1 MFTPLFCV
9 ILLGTNGVSLLP
21 TAPEIEDLSDEA
33 FAQRHNRAEEAERKR
48 FMAWNKI
55 GTAAAVRHSATSSTT
70 TSPTTPITPQD
81 DDEQSSTTHARRVF
95 RRLSSTYDRWQD
107 MIREAE
113 ISIVPLFPV
122 RTFPLSTD
130 VYDKMVA
137 EGQAPV
143 EHSFIPSGLISTRA
157 KMYNIGA
164 LSEHNRSATVKTPTE
179 TLSPSQWDSEES
191 YAPSPLSVADLSDT
205 ETEQNQWSVVSLSE
219 KPQETLTGTE
229 DSGSNRSIVL
239 KLTKR

>member
-1 MFTPLFCV
+1 M
-9 ILLGTNGVSLLP
+9 SLSPSL
-21 TAPEIEDLSDEA
+21 PEIEDLSDEA
-33 FAQRHNRAEEAERKR
+33 FTQRHGRAEEAEHKR

-55 GTAAAVRHSATSSTT
+55 RTPASRHSTTSSTT
-70 TSPTTPITPQD
+70 TSPTTPITPSIQD
-81 DDEQSSTTHARRVF
+81 DEEQSTTHARRVF

-107 MIREAE
+107 MLREAE

-122 RTFPLSTD
+122 RTFPLSED
-130 VYDKMVA
+130 VYEKMVT

-157 KMYNIGA
+157 KMYIGA
-164 LSEHNRSATVKTPTE
+164 SSEHHRSSTAKTPTE
-179 TLSPSQWDSEES
+179 TLSPGQWDSEES

-229 DSGSNRSIVL
+229 DSGTNRSIVI